1 VALVWKLIAVVSLL
15 LAALAAV
22 LPVVPAAPLLLLA
35 IAAADHG
42 WPSLAQRLARHPRL
56 GPMVRSWRERGAM
69 PIALKLLAVGG
80 LAFSGAAVWLV
91 SVPPW
96 WKVVLDVA
104 LALFGAW
111 LWRRP
116 SR

>member
-1 VALVWKLIAVVSLL
+1 MTLVWRLIAILSLL
-15 LAALAAV
+15 LAGLAAV

-56 GPMVRSWRERGAM
+56 GPMVAAWRERGAM
-69 PIALKLLAVGG
+69 PVGLKVMAVGG
-80 LAFSGAAVWLV
+80 LAFSGAAVWLL
-91 SVPPW
+91 SVPMW

-104 LALFGAW
+104 LVLFGAW

-116 SR
+116 DR

>member
-1 VALVWKLIAVVSLL
+1 MALVWKLVAILSLL

-42 WPSLAQRLARHPRL
+42 WPSLARRLSRHPKL
-56 GPMVRSWRERGAM
+56 GPVVAAWRERGAM
-69 PIALKLLAVGG
+69 PVGLKLLAIGG
-80 LAFSGAAVWLV
+80 LAFSAGAVWLL
-91 SVPPW
+91 PMPMW
-96 WKVVLDVA
+96 WKALLVVSLV
-104 LALFGAW
+104 LFGVW
-111 LWRRP
+111 MWRRP

>member
-1 VALVWKLIAVVSLL
+1 MTLVWKLIAILALL

-22 LPVVPAAPLLLLA
+22 LPVVPAAPLILLA

-42 WPSLAQRLARHPRL
+42 WPSLARRLERHPRL
-56 GPMVRSWRERGAM
+56 GPMVARWRERGAV
-69 PIALKLLAVGG
+69 PVGLKLLATGG
-80 LAFSGAAVWLV
+80 LAFSGAAAWLLSGPV
-91 SVPPW
+91 W
-96 WKVVLDVA
+96 WKAVLDA
-104 LALFGAW
+104 SFLLFAAW